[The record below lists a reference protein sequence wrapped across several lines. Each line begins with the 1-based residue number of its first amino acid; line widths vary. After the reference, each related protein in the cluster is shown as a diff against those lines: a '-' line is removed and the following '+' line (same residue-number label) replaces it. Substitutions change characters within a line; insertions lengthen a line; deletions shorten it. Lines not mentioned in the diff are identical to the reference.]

1 MFRTLSVLLRQ
12 CGVCHAALTLWRDTS
27 AAVDT
32 LHSFTETIGPDASY
46 PTVDMTKLSNGEG
59 SDGDVPG
66 LKTQMLPDNGV
77 LWNLDRIDQHNLPL
91 NRKYT

>member
-1 MFRTLSVLLRQ
+1 MRQ
-12 CGVCHAALTLWRDTS
+12 CGVCHAALNLWRDTS
-27 AAVDT
+27 AAVIT
-32 LHSFTETIGPDASY
+32 LHSFAETIGPDASY